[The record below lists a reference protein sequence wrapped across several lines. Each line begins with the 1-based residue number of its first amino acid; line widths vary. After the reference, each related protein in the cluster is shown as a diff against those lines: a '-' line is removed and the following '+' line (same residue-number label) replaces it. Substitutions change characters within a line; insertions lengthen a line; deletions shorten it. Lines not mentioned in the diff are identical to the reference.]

1 MAARSFSLPSARV
14 PRRRSTLTFP
24 ARRSRDSSSADPV
37 AAPASRRRLVLSADV
52 EKETEGAEGTVE
64 RRAAHSMGRR
74 TKAKAVA
81 APSSQPSRGGQTA
94 AAPLRTRERRASRMS
109 QGREGPSPSLSPSP
123 SPPEMAGGG
132 IRRTAGTLSLP
143 GRPRGRPAGLRLCL
157 PLPQRLRLQ
166 LRIPHRTAA
175 PRGTT
180 IRSRSKGAGAGA
192 GEGFGGH
199 GGGSMGMKVLHL
211 YICQYSSQLGLD
223 DGPVLEAHQAGDT
236 APAALRCPGSRDKV
250 VRTRS
255 PPPDPDPSW
264 RRARFD
270 TAFSASGT
278 RIVI

>member
-1 MAARSFSLPSARV
+1 
-14 PRRRSTLTFP
+14 
-24 ARRSRDSSSADPV
+24 
-37 AAPASRRRLVLSADV
+37 
-52 EKETEGAEGTVE
+52 
-64 RRAAHSMGRR
+64 MGRR

-81 APSSQPSRGGQTA
+81 APSSQPSRGGA
-94 AAPLRTRERRASRMS
+94 DGGRPLRTRERRASRMS

-278 RIVI
+278 GIVIQGDLNYHSKMVMRGGIRHPQTMFLYTRPKHGIRMFFDIVVSPVKCSDTSNNTTQPPT